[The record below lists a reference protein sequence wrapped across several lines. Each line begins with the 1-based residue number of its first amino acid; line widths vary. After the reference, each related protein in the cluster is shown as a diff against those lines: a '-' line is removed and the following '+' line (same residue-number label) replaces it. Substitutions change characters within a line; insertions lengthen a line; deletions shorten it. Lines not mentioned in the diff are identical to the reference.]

1 MRGLQ
6 RLASAARGS
15 LWLLRAT
22 GLRHHSSTIES
33 RLNEIDARVQHVAL
47 QSATA
52 IRFADNVQRLEKQL
66 SDVMADVSSQHGTTV
81 RVAESVQ
88 RLGKH
93 IVDVAA
99 HHLTNGRLSEQFQKL
114 EKQLN
119 ELGSGNLAN
128 GRLTEHFQKLERQI
142 QDVATHS
149 LNGKLTEQFR
159 KLEERLQTVIA
170 GSPCNDALREP
181 LQKLE
186 QQLADLAAI
195 QSELTEQFQTV
206 NKQLE
211 GLASQGMSAERWER
225 LERCLLELGPEARG
239 QQEQTRW
246 LQSQDLRAYE
256 RHVYSRGGEDGIIQE
271 ILHRVGVEA
280 RYFVEFG
287 VKSATQCNGARLALQ
302 ENWLGLFV
310 EPDEPKSQELV
321 ETYHSSWGVRCIRA
335 TATSRNIEHLLA
347 ENGVPFNLDLL
358 SIAVDGNDYWL
369 WNALNRWRPR
379 LILTAYNSHYP
390 PSQKWVMQ
398 ENLEHKWDG
407 TSYYGASLA
416 SLTALGRK
424 KGYALVATDSCG
436 RTAFFVREDLATA
449 DRFLDPVVHYHY
461 SPPQLG
467 PLLGGYPP
475 ASGPHVEI

>member
-1 MRGLQ
+1 MGALQ

-22 GLRHHSSTIES
+22 GLRHNFSRIES
-33 RLNEIDARVQHVAL
+33 YLNELDAKMQHVAAQNAAAAKL
-47 QSATA
+47 
-52 IRFADNVQRLEKQL
+52 ADILQRLEKQIH
-66 SDVMADVSSQHGTTV
+66 DVMADVSSQHGTTV

-99 HHLTNGRLSEQFQKL
+99 HNLTNGRLSEQFQKL
-114 EKQLN
+114 EKQLH
-119 ELGSGNLAN
+119 EHSAN
-128 GRLTEHFQKLERQI
+128 GRLDEQFQKLEKHI
-142 QDVATHS
+142 QDVADHS

-159 KLEERLQTVIA
+159 KLEERLQTVITDSQ
-170 GSPCNDALREP
+170 GNDALREP

-186 QQLADLAAI
+186 RQLADLA
-195 QSELTEQFQTV
+195 TKQFQSLE
-206 NKQLE
+206 KQLQAM
-211 GLASQGMSAERWER
+211 ASQGMPAECWQR
-225 LERCLLELGPEARG
+225 LERSLGELSPEAHR
-239 QQEQTRW
+239 QPDQARW
-246 LQSQDLRAYE
+246 LQAQDLRAYE
-256 RHVYSRGGEDGIIQE
+256 RRVYSQGGEDGIIQE
-271 ILHRVGVEA
+271 ILHRIGVEP
-280 RYFVEFG
+280 RYFAEFG
-287 VKSATQCNGARLALQ
+287 VKSAGECNCARLALQ

-310 EPDEPKSQELV
+310 EPDDLKFQQLTKSYQL
-321 ETYHSSWGVRCIRA
+321 SWGVRCVRA

-347 ENGVPFNLDLL
+347 ESGVPFNLDIL

-369 WNALNRWRPR
+369 WNAMNRWRPR
-379 LILTAYNSHYP
+379 FIVIAYNSHYS

-424 KGYALVATDSCG
+424 KGYTLVATDSCG
-436 RTAFFVREDLATA
+436 RTAFFVRDDLATA
-449 DRFLDPVVHYHY
+449 EKFLDPVVQYHY
-461 SPPQLG
+461 SPPKLG
-467 PLLGGYPP
+467 PFLGGNPL